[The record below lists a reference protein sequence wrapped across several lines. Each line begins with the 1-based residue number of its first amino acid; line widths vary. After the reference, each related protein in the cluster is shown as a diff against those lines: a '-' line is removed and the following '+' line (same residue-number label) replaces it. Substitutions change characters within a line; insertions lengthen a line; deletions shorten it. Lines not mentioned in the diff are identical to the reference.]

1 MILDNQGLN
10 YYNIGNTVETN
21 NIISVFDRL
30 LIDVN
35 QPSRLKS
42 NTIALLQIE
51 FNYSFIYTVRR
62 SLIGTFIV
70 KVTRSCQI
78 GISKQE
84 F

>member
-42 NTIALLQIE
+42 NIIIE

-78 GISKQE
+78 GISKHE